1 MWPPRAR
8 NAAQNAMRK
17 GLNTARILRG
27 WQKLPGTKRF
37 PGRDAPERIDVRKRL
52 ARRR

>member
-1 MWPPRAR
+1 MWPPRTG
-8 NAAQNAMRK
+8 NATKNAMHK
-17 GLNTARILRG
+17 GLNASHGMCG

-37 PGRDAPERIDVRKRL
+37 PGRDGLVRKRL